1 MQGKMNKKTIITMLT
16 ILVIFSVFIG
26 TISTA
31 YAVPQVPAGSSFEA
45 TKNHLDKHLNSDI
58 ATWAWEVACA
68 ASGCHPDYSFSTL
81 ATKIYDIQGFTSQL
95 NIGPIKPTEKTS
107 LIQIGASAYEY
118 MKVIG
123 IALIFLFF
131 LIDLLDEVQADSFTI
146 EHLIKKLI
154 TLTIAIVVVNI
165 GSTLFDYICQFGDTM
180 LVDVNSAVTNGGGE
194 YITKANELLAT
205 QDDGFFS
212 SVLLFIAALGMIVE
226 NLLGYILNL
235 VAFIIAYLVA
245 FSRFIEIL
253 VRFTFAPIGMA
264 QLVSGGAKGPGMRY
278 IKKFASCVLQGAVC
292 VASFGA
298 ADAVRSASTGVSG
311 VLAQV
316 LVPITLIGFL
326 MKTGRIADDV
336 VGV

>member
-1 MQGKMNKKTIITMLT
+1 MQGKINKKTIITMLT
-16 ILVIFSVFIG
+16 ILVIFSIFIG

-31 YAVPQVPAGSSFEA
+31 YAASSVPGNYSFA
-45 TKNHLDKHLNSDI
+45 QTKEHLENELKSDM
-58 ATWAWEVACA
+58 AVAAWEIACA
-68 ASGCHPDYSFSTL
+68 AAGCHPDYSFSTL
-81 ATKIYDIQGFTSQL
+81 AIKIYDIQGFTSKL
-95 NIGPIKPTEKTS
+95 NIGIIQPSEETS
-107 LIQIGASAYEY
+107 LIKIGASAYEY

-146 EHLIKKLI
+146 ERLIKKLI
-154 TLTIAIVVVNI
+154 TLTIAIIVVNI
-165 GSTLFDYICQFGDTM
+165 GGTLFDYICQFGDTM
-180 LVDVNSAVTNGGGE
+180 LVDVNSAVSNGGGE
-194 YITKANELLAT
+194 FRTKANELLAT
-205 QDDGFFS
+205 QDGFFS

-226 NLLGYILNL
+226 NILGYILNL
-235 VAFIIAYLVA
+235 AAFVIAYLVA

-298 ADAVRSASTGVSG
+298 ADAVRSAATDISG

-316 LVPITLIGFL
+316 LVPITLIGFIL
-326 MKTGRIADDV
+326 KTGKIADDV

>member
-16 ILVIFSVFIG
+16 ILVMFSVLIG
-26 TISTA
+26 TTSTA
-31 YAVPQVPAGSSFEA
+31 YAASKVRDGSTFA
-45 TKNHLDKHLNSDI
+45 QTKEHLENELKSDM
-58 ATWAWEVACA
+58 AVAAWEIACA
-68 ASGCHPDYSFSTL
+68 AAGCHPDYSFSTL
-81 ATKIYDIQGFTSQL
+81 AIKIYDIQGFTSKL
-95 NIGPIKPTEKTS
+95 NIGPIQPSEKTS
-107 LIQIGASAYEY
+107 LITIGASAYEY

-146 EHLIKKLI
+146 ERLIKKLI

-180 LVDVNSAVTNGGGE
+180 LVDVNSAVTNGDGE
-194 YITKANELLAT
+194 YITKANELLGT
-205 QDDGFFS
+205 QDGFFS

-226 NLLGYILNL
+226 NIIGYVLNL
-235 VAFIIAYLVA
+235 AAFIIAYLVA

-298 ADAVRSASTGVSG
+298 ADAVRSAATGISG
-311 VLAQV
+311 ALGQV
-316 LVPITLIGFL
+316 LVPITLIGFIL
-326 MKTGRIADDV
+326 KTGKIADDV